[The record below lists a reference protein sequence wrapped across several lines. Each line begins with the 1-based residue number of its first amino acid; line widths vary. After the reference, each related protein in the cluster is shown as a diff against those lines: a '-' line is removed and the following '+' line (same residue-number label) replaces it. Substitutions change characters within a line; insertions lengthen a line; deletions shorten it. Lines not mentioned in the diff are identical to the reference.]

1 MNQGK
6 EDLGTRHVRPSYI
19 LPLKDKKY
27 IYIYICRDGNPR
39 HPNTSRQIR
48 FRRVRRPFALC
59 SRKKVKVP

>member
-27 IYIYICRDGNPR
+27 IYVEMEIQVIQTLPEKYV
-39 HPNTSRQIR
+39 SEE
-48 FRRVRRPFALC
+48 
-59 SRKKVKVP
+59 